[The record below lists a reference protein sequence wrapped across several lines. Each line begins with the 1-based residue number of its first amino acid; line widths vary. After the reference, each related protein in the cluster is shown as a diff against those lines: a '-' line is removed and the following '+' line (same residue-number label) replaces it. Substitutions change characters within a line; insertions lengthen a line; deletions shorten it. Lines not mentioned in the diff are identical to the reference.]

1 MPATHRRSDSRSQS
15 AAAEAD
21 EHEIRLVDA
30 TSPTSPTNQVSP
42 TEPGPS
48 RPSRDSSKDR
58 RWSKGGL
65 REELARRK
73 YARFQENRYTEDDAP
88 SDEGA
93 EGDKSKI
100 DIASANVGKALD
112 RGRVKVREKLRSK
125 KLRKKPKKEEAAIDI
140 LHENQRG
147 LFLCGIPYY
156 SSNSLLNFDP
166 ASWTDAEF
174 QDSPVNI
181 TNAQVPDPTWT
192 WAWKSWYVDM
202 SHDVDEEGWEY
213 SFSFH
218 RNFPWH
224 GTHPF
229 FYSWVRRRR
238 WLRKRVKIHSA
249 AHHMLAE
256 SMTEAH
262 HLNQDYFTI
271 HAGKRETSRGSS
283 TERADN
289 RSSFI
294 SGRVVVDTDSESD
307 EEVSDINS
315 LHKAMKTMAIDRKKL
330 AAFRTFIQNGGDEV
344 FYLPDHIEDIMAMF
358 VYQNSRR
365 QILRILEDAAAS
377 SDVSA
382 KGNEKKPSSR
392 RGEGLKKA
400 MDIVSNSISHLEY
413 WSDVR
418 LAERQAGGSEASEA
432 RSEEP
437 NSASQKPPLNP
448 LKTTDINTEV
458 SSVQITG
465 IPSSAEVD
473 VEPGIM
479 RPLGFGRESESDQ
492 GKSASKEKGQQM
504 S

>member
-1 MPATHRRSDSRSQS
+1 M
-15 AAAEAD
+15 
-21 EHEIRLVDA
+21 DA
-30 TSPTSPTNQVSP
+30 TSPTSPIDRVSP

-73 YARFQENRYTEDDAP
+73 YARFQENRYTEDDARN
-88 SDEGA
+88 DEGGG
-93 EGDKSKI
+93 GDQSKGET
-100 DIASANVGKALD
+100 ASASVGKALD
-112 RGRVKVREKLRSK
+112 RGRAKVRDKLRSK
-125 KLRKKPKKEEAAIDI
+125 KLRKKPRKEEAMVDI
-140 LHENQRG
+140 LYENQRG

-166 ASWTDAEF
+166 ASWTDAGF
-174 QDSPVNI
+174 QDSPVDI

-249 AHHMLAE
+249 AYHMLAE

-262 HLNQDYFTI
+262 QLNQDYFTI
-271 HAGKRETSRGSS
+271 HSGKRETSRGSS
-283 TERADN
+283 AERADN

-294 SGRVVVDTDSESD
+294 SSRVVLDTDSESD
-307 EEVSDINS
+307 EEISDLNT
-315 LHKAMKTMAIDRKKL
+315 LHKAMKNTTVDRKKL
-330 AAFRTFIQNGGDEV
+330 SAFRSFIQHGGDEV
-344 FYLPDHIEDIMAMF
+344 FYLPDSIRDIMAIL

-365 QILRILEDAAAS
+365 QLLRVLEDATAS
-377 SDVSA
+377 SDGSA
-382 KGNEKKPSSR
+382 KGSEKKPSSR
-392 RGEGLKKA
+392 RQEGLKKA
-400 MDIVSNSISHLEY
+400 IGAVSESLSHLEY
-413 WSDVR
+413 WSDVKV
-418 LAERQAGGSEASEA
+418 AERQVGGSEISKSSSEKPRA
-432 RSEEP
+432 
-437 NSASQKPPLNP
+437 AKQKPSLNP
-448 LKTTDINTEV
+448 LKTTDINDEV
-458 SSVQITG
+458 SNVQISG
-465 IPSSAEVD
+465 IPSSAEID
-473 VEPGIM
+473 VQPGIM
-479 RPLGFGRESESDQ
+479 RPLGFVQEHEQAQHEGSL
-492 GKSASKEKGQQM
+492 KEKGKQR